1 MKRLYLDCFAG
12 ISGDMFLGALLD
24 LGVPEEA
31 LRTELSKLNLKDY
44 QISSRRVIK
53 QNISATKF
61 DCIEDAP
68 ALHRSAATTHSHE
81 HGGYT
86 EIAGMI
92 TGSGLSENVKRRA
105 LSVFRR
111 IGEAEAKIHGVP
123 LEKIHFHEVGAVDSI
138 VDIVGACIALET
150 LGVDEVQASPPRLG
164 SGFVETAH
172 GRFPVPAPATL
183 ELLKGIPVR
192 SSDDPVELVTPTGA
206 ALLAEFCTKFSQAMP
221 AMSIEKIG
229 YGAGTLDLDKAPNV
243 LRAVLGVASEAE
255 SDETRRISADGA
267 IPSRSSE
274 EADAVAV
281 IETNIDDMNPQL
293 FGDVMERLLA
303 AGALDV
309 FLTPVQMKKNRPG
322 TLLTVL
328 CERNRVDALA
338 ELLLTHT
345 TSFGLRVHEAQRRKL
360 AREIV
365 KVKTRFGEI
374 EVKVGRLG
382 GKIVARSPEFES
394 CKQAAATFDVS
405 VKEVYGEAA
414 RVAGEMS

>member
-1 MKRLYLDCFAG
+1 MKVLYLDCFAG

-24 LGVPEEA
+24 LGVSEEA
-31 LRTELSKLNLKDY
+31 LRTELAKLKLPGY
-44 QISSRRVIK
+44 TISTRRVVK

-61 DCIEDAP
+61 DCIEKTP
-68 ALHRSAATTHSHE
+68 ALHPPAPRLRRTGE
-81 HGGYT
+81 HRGYS

-105 LSVFRR
+105 LSVFKRL
-111 IGEAEAKIHGVP
+111 GEAEAKIHGVP
-123 LEKIHFHEVGAVDSI
+123 LEQIHFHEVGAVDSI
-138 VDIVGACIALET
+138 VDIVGACIAVEA
-150 LGVDEVQASPPRLG
+150 LGVDEIQSSPPRLG

-192 SSDDPVELVTPTGA
+192 SSDEPVELVTPTGA

-221 AMSIEKIG
+221 AISIEKIG
-229 YGAGTLDLDKAPNV
+229 YGAGSRDLDKAPNV
-243 LRAVLGVASEAE
+243 LRAVLGESAE
-255 SDETRRISADGA
+255 DSRHYTETDT
-267 IPSRSSE
+267 
-274 EADAVAV
+274 VAV

-328 CERNRVDALA
+328 CERNHVDALS

-382 GKIVARSPEFES
+382 GKIVARAPEFES
-394 CKQAAATFDVS
+394 CKQAAAKFNVS
-405 VKEVYGEAA
+405 VKEVQGEAA
-414 RVAGEMS
+414 RAAGEIS